1 MAEALVQHRLSC
13 VPQMLHNSTI
23 KAPCNDVRTLW
34 PVALPLLAS
43 RRECPFLFE
52 VAVTVRLLM
61 RVECGASC
69 PNPSTRQKLMEED
82 AATHKSDNMVG

>member
-1 MAEALVQHRLSC
+1 
-13 VPQMLHNSTI
+13 MLHNPTI

-43 RRECPFLFE
+43 RRECLFLFD
-52 VAVTVRLLM
+52 VPVTVLLLM

-69 PNPSTRQKLMEED
+69 PNPSTRRKLMEKD
-82 AATHKSDNMVG
+82 AATLKGAIWLGEKDKEEQ